1 MNNWQRRVREHLN
14 AHGLPREV
22 RAEIV
27 IELAA
32 HLEEIYEEARADHMT
47 EAAALA
53 LALQQ
58 VDDWH
63 ILAAEVVRAKS
74 PEGLMNH
81 RTKSFWL
88 PALVTFLG
96 ASLSLAMSQIIGVQP
111 RMLWLDRLVMW
122 FYLPWLATL
131 PIFGGLGAYLSRRA
145 HGSILSRL
153 AASLSPALIVLAV
166 MCLILP
172 WGLYIEGLHSLTLF
186 GFGIGLINWVAVPA
200 LALLLGAAPF
210 LQNAETENCARALF

>member
-1 MNNWQRRVREHLN
+1 MSSWQQRVREHLE
-14 AHGLPREV
+14 ACGLPREI
-22 RAEIV
+22 RGEIV
-27 IELAA
+27 VELAA
-32 HLEEIYEEARADHMT
+32 HLEEIYEEARADDMT
-47 EAAALA
+47 ETAALK

-58 VDDWH
+58 VGDWH
-63 ILAAEVVRAKS
+63 VLAAGVIRAKS
-74 PEGLMNH
+74 SEALMNH
-81 RTKSFWL
+81 RTKSLWL

-96 ASLSLAMSQIIGVQP
+96 ASVSLTMSQIIGIQP

-145 HGSILSRL
+145 QGPTLSRL
-153 AASLSPALIVLAV
+153 AASLSPALIMLTV
-166 MCLILP
+166 MCVILP

-186 GFGIGLINWVAVPA
+186 GFGIGLINWVAIPA

-210 LQNAETENCARALF
+210 LKHARTENCERALL